1 MATEIVMPQ
10 MGTDMTDGKL
20 LHWLKQEGDAV
31 AAGEAIVEIET
42 DKVNV
47 EVEAESAGVLRRIL
61 VQEGESV
68 PVGTSIG
75 VLE

>member
-20 LHWLKQEGDAV
+20 LRWLKQEGDAV

-47 EVEAESAGVLRRIL
+47 EVEAEHAGVLRRIL
-61 VQEGESV
+61 VHEGESV

-75 VLE
+75 LLD